1 MVKVSSDVYG
11 RIGLVPE
18 QRLRWLL
25 GFGNLDLAALNGR
38 KRAGTVQ
45 EARTFMLIQQTDPGF
60 RPRLRSW
67 PPLRDDTP
75 GVLSDAEVWSAQ
87 GWLKK
92 GLDSLRRGEIWD
104 FIPSIRYELDA
115 HKGLFWVRLRA
126 DSLLELFKALVYDA
140 LRDARFK
147 VRLCPECKR
156 PFVPIRR
163 QAYCSARC
171 SQAVRTRKWRT
182 AHPEKN
188 RAIRRRQYRKSTEA
202 KLALSKGS
210 KIRVGKS
217 YRRSPK

>member
-1 MVKVSSDVYG
+1 MYG
-11 RIGLVPE
+11 PLKARIGLLNQHKSP
-18 QRLRWLL
+18 RLQCRSCAFPAIKCSQIQIAKTEKPPQALL
-25 GFGNLDLAALNGR
+25 GL
-38 KRAGTVQ
+38 
-45 EARTFMLIQQTDPGF
+45 

-126 DSLLELFKALVYDA
+126 DSLLELFKALVYDS
-140 LRDARFK
+140 LRDARFT
-147 VRLCPECKR
+147 VRLSTECKR

-188 RAIRRRQYRKSTEA
+188 RAIRRQQYRKSIEA
-202 KLALSKGS
+202 KLELSKGS
-210 KIRVGKS
+210 KIRVGRS
-217 YRRSPK
+217 HRRSPK